1 MGYKA
6 RITAISN
13 KSWEKSERLSGNTDS
28 KKNENAMSPGIIFGS

>member
-13 KSWEKSERLSGNTDS
+13 KSREKSERLSGNTDS
-28 KKNENAMSPGIIFGS
+28 KKMRTL